1 MHITQIPVL
10 FLVNLPIPPNSF
22 WISLKEDI
30 SLLQVTASLMDMV
43 EEVINFDKDSL
54 ALQIQTDK
62 QAGEIRK
69 YCNIKAINFILECK
83 QDE

>member
-1 MHITQIPVL
+1 M
-10 FLVNLPIPPNSF
+10 
-22 WISLKEDI
+22 
-30 SLLQVTASLMDMV
+30 LQVTASLMDMV
-43 EEVINFDKDSL
+43 EELINFDKDSL

-69 YCNIKAINFILECK
+69 YCIIKAINFTLECK